1 MADEGRSAACA
12 TASRSL
18 TRAAAARRM
27 YYVQEAC
34 RLLFFLLTW
43 RTLLNRSETARALW
57 SSLLAMLRSLV
68 PAIAAPLT
76 S

>member
-1 MADEGRSAACA
+1 
-12 TASRSL
+12 
-18 TRAAAARRM
+18 M

-57 SSLLAMLRSLV
+57 SSLLALLRSLV
-68 PAIAAPLT
+68 PAVVAPLT